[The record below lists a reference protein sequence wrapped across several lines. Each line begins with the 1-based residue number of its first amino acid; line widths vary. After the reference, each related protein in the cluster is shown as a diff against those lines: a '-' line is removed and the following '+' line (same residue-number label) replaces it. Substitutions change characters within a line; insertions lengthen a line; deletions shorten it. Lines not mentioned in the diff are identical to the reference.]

1 MFLSLCVWGVCVY
14 KQGCVRACCVF
25 VLDGE
30 REREKRKR
38 CWWTCFTLNDII
50 FEFFFSYSPNTEQY
64 NDDNDGDDDVN
75 EDDNDG
81 DDDVYDDDNDSGNDD
96 DIDDND
102 SCYLLSAIKC
112 RASARCRYAAERE
125 CIE

>member
-1 MFLSLCVWGVCVY
+1 MTLFL
-14 KQGCVRACCVF
+14 K
-25 VLDGE
+25 
-30 REREKRKR
+30 
-38 CWWTCFTLNDII
+38 I
-50 FEFFFSYSPNTEQY
+50 FFSYSPNAEQY

-81 DDDVYDDDNDSGNDD
+81 DDDVNDD